1 MYNPDRHH
9 RRSIRLKGYD
19 YSRAGAYFVT
29 ICTHN
34 RECLFGEIAPVGA
47 TGRSPQQSTDRSPQQ
62 STDRS
67 PRQTRPGANDIH
79 PEMILNEYGA
89 IVQNEWIKTAEIRDE
104 IELDEFVVMPNHFHG
119 IVLIIGRRG
128 DRPVAPTINRPV
140 DPTTT
145 PGPQPKSIGSL
156 IAGFKSAAT
165 KRVNEMRNTPGAKLW
180 QRNYYEH
187 IIRNENELHR
197 IREYIRN
204 NPMKWTVDREN
215 PNVRLVRE
223 TPVAY
228 GDEPWM
234 I

>member
-1 MYNPDRHH
+1 MPYNPDRHH

-34 RECLFGEIAPVGA
+34 RECLFGEIVPVGA
-47 TGRSPQQSTDRSPQQ
+47 AGRSPRKSTDW
-62 STDRS
+62 S
-67 PRQTRPGANDIH
+67 PRQSPARPDENVI
-79 PEMILNEYGA
+79 PPKMILNEYGA
-89 IVQNEWIKTAEIRDE
+89 IVWDEWIKTAEIRDE

-119 IVLIIGRRG
+119 IVFIIGGGDRRG
-128 DRPVAPTINRPV
+128 DRPVAPTSV
-140 DPTTT
+140 HTLVT
-145 PGPQPKSIGSL
+145 PIQGPKPKSIGSL

-180 QRNYYEH
+180 QRNYYER
-187 IIRNENELHR
+187 IIRNEDELHR

-204 NPMKWTVDREN
+204 NPMKWAVDREN
-215 PNVRLVRE
+215 PDVRLVRE
-223 TPVAY
+223 APVAY